1 LSAERG
7 FAQRLREG
15 ETLFAA
21 GVSTSVTATE
31 ILAECGFDWLFI
43 DAETAPIAFVD
54 IQHMIRAAQLA
65 GVAGVVRL
73 NNDHAPDIRQVLDM
87 GAAGVIIPQVRSAE
101 QARAVVAAAK
111 YPPLG
116 ERGLAAARA
125 QGHGVRLQE
134 YLGVANSETAVIV
147 MVEDREG
154 LEQVGD
160 IAAVEGLDA
169 IFVGPGDLSLSLGC
183 QGQHL
188 HENMRAAFA
197 RIAAAARDNRVALG
211 TFPSSRE
218 MYGLC
223 LEWGFRLFLAGLDT
237 GWLRSAASAR
247 LSEISEW

>member
-1 LSAERG
+1 VTTGTS
-7 FAQRLREG
+7 FAQRLRAG
-15 ETLFAA
+15 ERLFAA
-21 GVSTSVTATE
+21 GVSTSVTAAE
-31 ILAECGFDWLFI
+31 ILGDCEFDWLFI
-43 DAETAPIAFVD
+43 DAETTPVTFVD
-54 IQHMIRAAQLA
+54 IQHMIRAAELA
-65 GVAGVVRL
+65 QVAGVVRL
-73 NNDHAPDIRQVLDM
+73 NSDHAPDIRQVLDM

-101 QARAVVAAAK
+101 QARAVVAASK

-125 QGHGVRLQE
+125 QGYGVRLKE
-134 YLGVANSETAVIV
+134 YLGKANSETAVIV

-154 LEQVGD
+154 LEQVED
-160 IAAVEGLDA
+160 IAAVEGLDG

-197 RIAAAARDNRVALG
+197 RIASAAAGNGVALG
-211 TFPSSRE
+211 TFPSSQE

-223 LEWGFRLFLAGLDT
+223 FEWGFRMFLTGLDT

-247 LSEISEW
+247 LSEISKW